1 MVKHRQLILVVEDE
15 EMNRD
20 ALCEQLEGAGFHTI
34 SVTNG
39 KEALRALSEH
49 AEEIRLVLLDWM
61 LPEMDGIEFLKK
73 IRHYDKFKHLPVIME
88 TARTQKGDVVEAMS
102 AGANYYLIKPYTQ
115 EKLLELV
122 RKALQ
127 EASRHY

>member
-1 MVKHRQLILVVEDE
+1 MAKHRQLILVVEDE
-15 EMNRD
+15 ELNRE

-34 SVTNG
+34 SATTG
-39 KEALRALSEH
+39 MEGLRALSEH

-61 LPEMDGIEFLKK
+61 LPEMDGIEFLRR
-73 IRHYDKFKHLPVIME
+73 IRHYEKFKHLPVIME
-88 TARTQKGDVVEAMS
+88 TARTQKSDVVEAMG

-127 EASRHY
+127 EAGRYH